1 MKSVRTVSSP
11 TRGPRHRAAP
21 RRAPLRALTGTSLA
35 VAGATVLVVGLS
47 GGSLALWNE
56 TAAVGATNVRS
67 GTTGLTVAQTFSTTA
82 WGNLI
87 PGESVRQPYTVT
99 NTGTEPLSL
108 TATVAGVPT
117 GFELRSTSGTCP
129 TSALGGA
136 ALASAA
142 VAFGSLQPGATRTL
156 CLEVRVTTAASPNT
170 AAAFT
175 LTVRGDQ

>member
-1 MKSVRTVSSP
+1 MREKFPT

-21 RRAPLRALTGTSLA
+21 RRAPLRALAGTSLA

-67 GTTGLTVAQTFSTTA
+67 GTTGLAIAQTFSTTA

-108 TATVAGVPT
+108 AATVTGVPT
-117 GFELRSTSGTCP
+117 GFELRSATGACP

-136 ALASAA
+136 ALSGTATT
-142 VAFGSLQPGATRTL
+142 FGTLQPGVTRTL

-175 LTVRGDQ
+175 LTMRGDQ